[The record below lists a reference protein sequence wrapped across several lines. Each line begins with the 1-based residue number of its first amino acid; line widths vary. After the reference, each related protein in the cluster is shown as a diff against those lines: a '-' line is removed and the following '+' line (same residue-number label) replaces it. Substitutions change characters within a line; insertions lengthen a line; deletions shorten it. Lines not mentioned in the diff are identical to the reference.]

1 MFTYPVED
9 FVLKVLIVR
18 DVSVKYDVTVFFVKF
33 AEEYWWREVVKGCSS
48 EGSREG
54 SSEGSREGSRE
65 VVGCIVGCVV
75 ECSSEGSR
83 EVVGR

>member
-33 AEEYWWREVVKGCSS
+33 AEEYWWREVVKGCS
-48 EGSREG
+48 
-54 SSEGSREGSRE
+54 REGSRE
-65 VVGCIVGCVV
+65 VVGCVVGCVV

-83 EVVGR
+83 EIVGR